1 MRLFGSICVIATVLV
16 LMSCEGRAPLNHG
29 EVVAIANHYQINQGV
44 AWGEPNQVLP
54 PPPDGVDSDGHSW
67 WQVRYPDGAD
77 GQRHVILVDS
87 ISGWARVPWPNY
99 AMRQPAIGKP
109 SVASPVTINDG
120 HFVLALTPIEP
131 ANHDR
136 RTALETEMSRLNV
149 LADQNG
155 LAPLFFVR
163 TTQNGAMSL
172 VYGWQGDRGI
182 AKDDRIVQWMKL
194 RTAYQAAV
202 WLDLSQP

>member
-1 MRLFGSICVIATVLV
+1 MRLLGTICVI
-16 LMSCEGRAPLNHG
+16 MSMLGLFACEGRQPLNHG

-44 AWGEPNQVLP
+44 AWGEPNLVLP
-54 PPPDGVDSDGHSW
+54 PDDPAADGHSW
-67 WQVRYPDGAD
+67 WQVGYPAAKD

-87 ISGWARVPWPNY
+87 VSGWARVPWPTY
-99 AMRQPAIGKP
+99 VMRKPVLGKP
-109 SVASPVTINDG
+109 SVISPVRIGAG
-120 HFVLALTPIEP
+120 HFVLVLTPAEP
-131 ANHDR
+131 SDPDR

-149 LADQNG
+149 LAEQNG

-163 TTQNGAMSL
+163 TGGTGSMSL

-182 AKDDRIVQWMKL
+182 ARDDRIDQWMRL
-194 RTAYQAAV
+194 RTAYRTAT